1 MPPKR
6 AAAEQTER
14 ARQAP
19 KRESEGAA
27 AEDDD
32 DDDDYRAAPAPKR
45 ARGEGAPAK
54 AKKAAPRKKQ
64 ESEEED
70 GGAGPGAD
78 RAPRAKKTTA
88 EKQAA
93 RMEKANKE
101 ARPTLLHT
109 GMHASP
115 RYVLQSAP
123 CCDLAC

>member
-1 MPPKR
+1 MPAKR

-27 AEDDD
+27 AEEDDD
-32 DDDDYRAAPAPKR
+32 DDEDYRAAPAPKR

-64 ESEEED
+64 ESEEEH

-101 ARPTLLHT
+101 VRPTLLHT
-109 GMHASP
+109 AMRASGGCTAI
-115 RYVLQSAP
+115 RA
-123 CCDLAC
+123 A